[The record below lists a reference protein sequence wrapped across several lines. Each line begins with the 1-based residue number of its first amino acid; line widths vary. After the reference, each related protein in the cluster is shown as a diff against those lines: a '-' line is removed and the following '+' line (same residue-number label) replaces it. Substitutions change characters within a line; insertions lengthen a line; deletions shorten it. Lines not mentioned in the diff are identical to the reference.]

1 VARSSSPLIKDHLAA
16 GASRLTAIVALLV
29 TIGPARAPGSIP
41 SPQSPVRPDAS
52 APVAGYTVQHTYPH
66 DPNAFTQGLEYW
78 RGYLYESTGLNGRSS
93 IRKVELHSGK
103 ILRQRAV
110 PRAHFGEGITL
121 WKSALIELTWQ
132 SQVAFVYD
140 RDTFEPRGTFSYT
153 GEGWGLTHDAT
164 DLIMSDGTAELR
176 FLDPETFRE
185 RRRIKVTDGGR
196 PVTRLN
202 ELEYVKGQVFA
213 NIWTTD
219 TIARVDPVSGRVLGW
234 IDLRGLLP
242 GRDRVGSDAVL
253 NGIAYDEAGDRLF
266 VTGKLWPS
274 LFEIKIVR
282 FSDSRA
288 RGVP

>member
-1 VARSSSPLIKDHLAA
+1 MATARCRACCRLA
-16 GASRLTAIVALLV
+16 TIVALLV
-29 TIGPARAPGSIP
+29 TIGPARAPGFI
-41 SPQSPVRPDAS
+41 PQSPVRPDAS
-52 APVAGYTVQHTYPH
+52 APVVGYSVQHTYPH
-66 DPNAFTQGLEYW
+66 DPGAFTQGLEYW
-78 RGYLYESTGLNGRSS
+78 RGSLYESTGLNGRSS
-93 IRKVELHSGK
+93 IRKVELETGK

-110 PRAHFGEGITL
+110 ASAHFGEGITL

-153 GEGWGLTHDAT
+153 GEGWGLTHDAK

-176 FLDPETFRE
+176 FLDPESFRE
-185 RRRIKVTDGGR
+185 RRRIKVTDAGR

-202 ELEYVKGQVFA
+202 ELEYVKGQVYA

-234 IDLRGLLP
+234 VDLRGLLP

-253 NGIAYDEAGDRLF
+253 NGIAYDEATDRLF

-274 LFEIKIVR
+274 LFEIKIGR

>member
-1 VARSSSPLIKDHLAA
+1 MAGAA
-16 GASRLTAIVALLV
+16 GATRMGRAACCRLAAIVALLV
-29 TIGPARAPGSIP
+29 TIGPARAPGSP
-41 SPQSPVRPDAS
+41 PQSPVRPGAS
-52 APVAGYTVQHTYPH
+52 APVVGYAVLHTYPH

-93 IRKVELHSGK
+93 IRKVELNSGK
-103 ILRQRAV
+103 ILRQREV

-140 RDTFEPRGTFSYT
+140 RDTFEPRGMFSYT

-164 DLIMSDGTAELR
+164 ELIMSDGTAELR
-176 FLDPETFRE
+176 FLDPGTFKE
-185 RRRIKVTDGGR
+185 RRRITVTDGGR

-213 NIWTTD
+213 NVWTTD
-219 TIARVDPVSGRVLGW
+219 SIARVDPVSGRVLGW
-234 IDLRGLLP
+234 VDLRGLLP

-253 NGIAYDEAGDRLF
+253 NGIAYDDASDRLF

-274 LFEIKIVR
+274 LFEIKIR
-282 FSDSRA
+282 
-288 RGVP
+288 PLQ